1 MCFRYIDEFGCTVA
15 KPRFLE
21 QLECY
26 LRRELASLELHSP
39 KLQQL
44 KLQVYILYTESI
56 SCHMYQSSVV
66 CLVLNACFMFVY
78 L

>member
-1 MCFRYIDEFGCTVA
+1 MALTSLCTSCLRYSDEFGRTVA

-26 LRRELASLELHSP
+26 LRRELVSLDLHSP

-44 KLQVYILYTESI
+44 KLQVSTLSSETT
-56 SCHMYQSSVV
+56 SCNM
-66 CLVLNACFMFVY
+66 
-78 L
+78 

>member
-1 MCFRYIDEFGCTVA
+1 MFLRYSDEFGRVVA

-26 LRRELASLELHSP
+26 LRKELTSLDTQSP

-44 KLQVYILYTESI
+44 KLQVYALYTETI
-56 SCHMYQSSVV
+56 SC
-66 CLVLNACFMFVY
+66 NT
-78 L
+78 